1 MSDAYQFMRRERVAL
16 TKDGL
21 REKGDDAPLYKGRT
35 GRVVN
40 NRQVPKS
47 ANSKEHL
54 VYVKVRWNA
63 RDGEDEFLSEELE
76 SHLQIDV
83 PMTKRLSRE
92 QFMGIME
99 EKNWDKR
106 SLGHRWGYKSI
117 RRVDQLI
124 NDEERPAYFDDALM
138 NLPILKD

>member
-63 RDGEDEFLSEELE
+63 RDGEEEFLSEELE

-83 PMTKRLSRE
+83 PMTKRLAGAVHGHHGGKE
-92 QFMGIME
+92 LGQAL
-99 EKNWDKR
+99 
-106 SLGHRWGYKSI
+106 LGHRWGYKSI